1 MDTLSPEILHI
12 VCSFLD
18 VGTLLNFR
26 LVSRAFAD
34 IGGPYMLPQV
44 SFYMHDDEFARLRA
58 IANHPTISKGVRSLT
73 YFAEVMDKEMVSMQE
88 FVNDYYRDRA
98 DDMRALP
105 VAAFRQPHMVKP
117 LSIPQLK
124 DAYHKYEVIMKRQQE
139 IIDNQDDIACLK
151 EVIPK
156 FTSLREATMSAGQ
169 EFYEGL
175 AEKIR
180 ESPFRKSPRW
190 PGHDLD
196 PEGQRHLNAL
206 LTALIHSNC
215 RLESLRAGIL
225 GWKFFKHFTTVPTPL
240 AETVRHLRN
249 IEIIID
255 ADPNENMQS
264 ILRCRRVMEGGIV
277 RKLLRT
283 MHELRSLKV
292 MLWPAEFTD
301 EAWPAKLD
309 DVITPGYKWPHLKEL
324 ALGGMDSTRY
334 DLMKVLETHKETL
347 KIICLRDIHLG
358 DTSWWKF
365 LPEIRERLRLDDACI
380 CGDITGT
387 REDETQMI
395 PQEYWDLST
404 PEVCRDN
411 RRESI
416 NAYCRGPHAYPDE
429 CPLEKYTVDKHY
441 DEWIGKGQPKQP
453 DSEDEWEEEMDEDEE
468 DIGMG
473 DEDDYGYFLGDN
485 DYYDQ
490 MEFMNDNPED
500 YDMMAY
506 MLGVGA
512 GPVDGFE
519 WEDADDDDGED
530 GDIEYTEGDADVD

>member
-12 VCSFLD
+12 VCAFLD
-18 VGTLLNFR
+18 VRTILNFR
-26 LVSRAFAD
+26 LVSKAFAD
-34 IGGPYMLPQV
+34 IGGPYLLPQV
-44 SFYMHDDEFARLRA
+44 SFYMHRDEFARLRA
-58 IANHPTISKGVRSLT
+58 IAGHPTISKGVRSLT
-73 YFAEVMDKEMVSMQE
+73 YFAEVMDKEIVSMQE

-98 DDMRALP
+98 DDLRA
-105 VAAFRQPHMVKP
+105 ASYRQLSKP
-117 LSIPQLK
+117 LTIQELK
-124 DAYHKYEVIMKRQQE
+124 NAYRQYEATMKAQQQ
-139 IIDNQDDIACLK
+139 IIDNQDDINCLK

-169 EFYEGL
+169 EFYEGR
-175 AEKIR
+175 AEDIR

-206 LTALIHSNC
+206 LTALISSDC

-225 GWKFFKHFTTVPTPL
+225 GWKFFKHFTAVPPTL
-240 AETVRHLRN
+240 AHTLRNLRN

-264 ILRCRRVMEGGIV
+264 ILRCRRVMEGGIL
-277 RKLLRT
+277 RKLIRT
-283 MHELRSLKV
+283 MHQLRSLKV

-309 DVITPGYKWPHLKEL
+309 DVITPGYKWPHLKDL
-324 ALGGMDSTRY
+324 ALGGMDTTRH

-347 KIICLRDIHLG
+347 RSLCLRDAHLG

-365 LPEIRERLRLDDACI
+365 LPEIRERLQLEDACI

-387 REDETQMI
+387 REDDAHVVDANVV

-416 NAYCRGPHAYPDE
+416 NAYCRGPKAYPDE
-429 CPLEKYTVDKHY
+429 CPLEKTTVDKY
-441 DEWIGKGQPKQP
+441 YEEWVGRGQPRMP
-453 DSEDEWEEEMDEDEE
+453 TDSDDDEWEEEMDEDEDYLDDVE
-468 DIGMG
+468 DYY
-473 DEDDYGYFLGDN
+473 ENFLGDN

-490 MEFMNDNPED
+490 MDFVNEHPED
-500 YDMMAY
+500 YDMVAY

-512 GPVDGFE
+512 GANPE
-519 WEDADDDDGED
+519 WIDDDGED
-530 GDIEYTEGDADVD
+530 DDEDGGPDDDMGVD